1 MRDTSPEEEKS
12 QCDVAPKKCP
22 LENAKNG
29 LLFTKKA
36 THSAVLWHSIIKVSI
51 WKCEKWT
58 SIHETS
64 HCDQHVKHRNCWKK
78 WRGEEKK
85 FGHLKKL
92 HLEAKNSDLENEFLN
107 EKKKNLVNQFLMK
120 SEINFVVW
128 HSLKYI
134 DVCQKKNSSKGGGMS
149 YKKNVASS
157 WFPNQLLNSTALDL
171 GTEARTLLCLHLYD
185 ITGPELK

>member
-1 MRDTSPEEEKS
+1 M
-12 QCDVAPKKCP
+12 
-22 LENAKNG
+22 
-29 LLFTKKA
+29 
-36 THSAVLWHSIIKVSI
+36 LWHSIIKVSI

-134 DVCQKKNSSKGGGMS
+134 DVCQKKFRQKV
-149 YKKNVASS
+149 VA
-157 WFPNQLLNSTALDL
+157 W
-171 GTEARTLLCLHLYD
+171 RIRKMWLHLDFPINYL
-185 ITGPELK
+185 TLQHSTWVQRRELCFVYIFMTSRGRSWNNFCFGIVQLHA